1 MVDVDPGHP
10 AVGAGLR
17 VLAGVLAALVVA
29 VGFFDRTV
37 PYALAVGLVVGVAYA
52 VVSHLGVRLT
62 P

>member
-1 MVDVDPGHP
+1 MVDVDPSHP
-10 AVGAGLR
+10 AVGAVLR

-37 PYALAVGLVVGVAYA
+37 PYALAVGLLVGVLYA
-52 VVSHLGVRLT
+52 VISHLGVRLT